1 VGKEY
6 GWRYRRKGY
15 VVGAAKGD
23 PAKFWSPEEYVR
35 LMNVSHEQGVEL
47 AQRARLI
54 AAAKDGEA
62 GAQQALVGRLRCRIY
77 TQDEIEAE
85 ERRRNCLVTG
95 KARSGKRVA
104 SDPDAMR
111 HALCAVRERSEP

>member
-1 VGKEY
+1 VARQY

-62 GAQQALVGRLRCRIY
+62 GAQQALVGRLRCRVY
-77 TQDEIEAE
+77 TWDEIEAE
-85 ERRRNCLVTG
+85 ERRRQLAVPRTAGCRATG
-95 KARSGKRVA
+95 S
-104 SDPDAMR
+104 
-111 HALCAVRERSEP
+111 